1 MNKIENHINQ
11 MRQFISVSK
20 LAYDAWWTLAG
31 ESSDN
36 YNGIRQKFPTHFQF
50 SRYSYLTTLIV
61 TLYMT
66 MEKRTDTINM
76 MNLVNLLKQ
85 EPLFK
90 PEHIQHIEEKLDN
103 AKLIWDKIKILRCNQ
118 FAHFNYNLSLT
129 SVFAEA
135 NIKPNEFK
143 QFISQLEKV
152 INYISRIY
160 NKSSHAFNSDHTY
173 STRQFMDYLLLQE
186 KKKQMA

>member
-1 MNKIENHINQ
+1 

-31 ESSDN
+31 ETSND
-36 YNGIRQKFPTHFQF
+36 YDCIRTKFPTHFQF

-66 MEKRTDTINM
+66 LEDRTDTINM
-76 MNLVNLLKQ
+76 CQLVRQIENNKKFNQENL
-85 EPLFK
+85 
-90 PEHIQHIEEKLDN
+90 QHIEDELCK
-103 AKLIWDKIKILRCNQ
+103 AEIIWNKIKILRCNQ
-118 FAHFNYNLSLT
+118 FAHFNYNLSQT
-129 SVFAEA
+129 GVFKKA

-143 QFISQLEKV
+143 EFISQLEKI

-173 STRQFMDYLLLQE
+173 STRQFMDYLLLMEQKE
-186 KKKQMA
+186 QKV

>member
-1 MNKIENHINQ
+1 MDKIENYINQ
-11 MRQFISVSK
+11 MRQFISISK

-31 ESSDN
+31 DRSDD
-36 YNGIRQKFPTHFQF
+36 YDCIRTKFPTHFQF

-66 MEKRTDTINM
+66 LEDRTDTINM
-76 MNLVNLLKQ
+76 RQLVRQIENNKKFNQENL
-85 EPLFK
+85 
-90 PEHIQHIEEKLDN
+90 QHIKDELCN
-103 AKLIWDKIKILRCNQ
+103 ANIIWDKIRILRCNQ

-143 QFISQLEKV
+143 EFIKQLEKI

-173 STRQFMDYLLLQE
+173 STRQFMDYILAQE
-186 KKKQMA
+186 RKEKVA